1 MTCKSKNLIMDLM
14 LMDLTKRV
22 AVNSKRKQ
30 SRELKEPDYA
40 HNTLKEAL
48 NLFF

>member
-1 MTCKSKNLIMDLM
+1 MILM

-30 SRELKEPDYA
+30 SRELKELDEA
-40 HNTLKEAL
+40 QNTLKKAL
-48 NLFF
+48 DFFFFGQQT